1 MPTEIPSPT
10 AEQALLKQKMK
21 EMWMDGQYDL
31 IADHLMPEAEDFIVR
46 LQLRSADRL
55 LDVACGTGNLALP
68 AAQAGAKVTGLD
80 IAPNLL
86 EVARARAAAT
96 GLSIQFDEGDAEQL
110 PYEDETFDVVVTMFG
125 AMFAPNPV
133 KVAAELIRV
142 CRSGGRLAMANW
154 TPEGFVG
161 DFFRITAKHVPPF
174 ADLPSPLLW
183 GKEES
188 VRERLDGKTSDLRLT
203 RRMLTFRYPFRE
215 AEVIEFYR
223 DYFGP
228 TRQAFAALNADG
240 QAALFKDM
248 ERLWADNNQATDG
261 TTMVQAEYLEVV
273 ALRS

>member
-1 MPTEIPSPT
+1 MPPETPKMT

-21 EMWMDGQYDL
+21 AMWMDGEYDR
-31 IADHLMPEAEDFIVR
+31 IANHLMPEAEDFIAR
-46 LQLRSADRL
+46 LQLRPAECV

-68 AAQAGAKVTGLD
+68 AAQSGATVTGLD

-86 EVARARAAAT
+86 EMAAARASAA
-96 GLSIQFDEGDAEQL
+96 GLKIQFDEGDAEQL
-110 PYEDETFDVVVTMFG
+110 PYEDEAFDVVVTMFG
-125 AMFAPNPV
+125 AMFAPNPDR
-133 KVAAELIRV
+133 VASELIRV

-161 DFFRITAKHVPPF
+161 DFFRVTAKHVPPL

-183 GKEES
+183 GTEKS
-188 VRERLDGKTSDLRLT
+188 VLERLGGKTNDLQLT

-228 TRQAFAALNADG
+228 TRQAFAALDADG
-240 QAALFKDM
+240 QAVLFKDM
-248 ERLWADNNQATDG
+248 ETLWADNNQATDG
-261 TTMVQAEYLEVV
+261 TTMVQAEYLEVI
-273 ALRS
+273 ASRS

>member
-1 MPTEIPSPT
+1 MPTEIPNQT

-21 EMWMDGQYDL
+21 AMWMDGQYDL
-31 IADHLMPEAEDFIVR
+31 IADRLMPEAEEFIAR
-46 LQLRSADRL
+46 LRLRPADRL

-68 AAQAGAKVTGLD
+68 AAQAGATVTGLD

-86 EVARARAAAT
+86 EVACARAAAA
-96 GLSIQFDEGDAEQL
+96 GLNIQFDEGDAEQL
-110 PYEDETFDVVVTMFG
+110 PYEDEAFDVVVTMFG
-125 AMFAPNPV
+125 AMFAPNPD

-161 DFFRITAKHVPPF
+161 DFFRITAKHVPPL

-248 ERLWADNNQATDG
+248 ERLWAENNQATDG
-261 TTMVQAEYLEVV
+261 TTVVQAEYLEVV
-273 ALRS
+273 ASRS